1 MTQVGTYNYGAS
13 NTGAGSHAV
22 SNLTGGT
29 PTSLR
34 SKMNDNRAGESSS
47 RHIPWLA
54 SLLLA
59 VVPLS
64 ASAAW
69 FGEQQDKMGTR
80 VEIQLWMDDEA
91 QARRLIAAGMAE
103 FDRIEAAMSTYRDNS
118 EISAVNREAASAPVV
133 VSAELFD
140 LVRRSLELS
149 VQTGGAFDITYDS
162 VGYLYDFRA
171 RERPVEAAIADKL
184 AAIDYRHVL
193 LDAGKST
200 IRFTRPGTRINL
212 GGIAKGYAC
221 EQVVALLRKAGVT
234 HALVNAG
241 GDTRLL
247 GDRQGKPWVVG
258 IRDPDDE
265 SKWVTRLALD
275 DEAIS
280 TSGDYERYFEE
291 DGVRYHHILDPRSGK
306 PVAGVRSVTIIG
318 PDATLTDGL
327 STSVFVM
334 GVERGLALIEATPG
348 YAAVIIDAER
358 KVRFSKALA
367 PD

>member
-1 MTQVGTYNYGAS
+1 MISMPLCCNS
-13 NTGAGSHAV
+13 SFHSGSSA
-22 SNLTGGT
+22 
-29 PTSLR
+29 R
-34 SKMNDNRAGESSS
+34 R
-47 RHIPWLA
+47 IPWLA
-54 SLLLA
+54 SLFA
-59 VVPLS
+59 VFLPLS
-64 ASAAW
+64 VSAAW

-80 VEIQLWMDDEA
+80 VEIQLWMDDEPR
-91 QARRLIAAGMAE
+91 ARQLIAAGMAE
-103 FDRIEAAMSTYRDNS
+103 FDRIEAGMSTYRASS
-118 EISAVNREAASAPVV
+118 EISAVNRDAATLPVV

-149 VQTGGAFDITYDS
+149 AQTGGAFDITYDS

-171 RERPVEAAIADKL
+171 HERPTETTIANNLPAIN
-184 AAIDYRHVL
+184 YRHVL

-212 GGIAKGYAC
+212 GGIAKGYSC

-234 HALVNAG
+234 NALVNAG

-247 GDRQGKPWVVG
+247 GDRHGKPWVVG
-258 IRDPDDE
+258 IRDPDEE

-280 TSGDYERYFEE
+280 TSGDYERFFEE
-291 DGVRYHHILDPRSGK
+291 DGVRYHHILDPKSGK
-306 PVAGVRSVTIIG
+306 PVAGVRSVTVIG

-327 STSVFVM
+327 STSVFVL
-334 GVERGLALIEATPG
+334 GPERGMGLIEATPG

-358 KVRFSKALA
+358 KVQFSKALSA
-367 PD
+367 D

>member
-1 MTQVGTYNYGAS
+1 VRGIA
-13 NTGAGSHAV
+13 
-22 SNLTGGT
+22 
-29 PTSLR
+29 
-34 SKMNDNRAGESSS
+34 
-47 RHIPWLA
+47 WLA
-54 SLLLA
+54 ASLCALLF
-59 VVPLS
+59 PLS
-64 ASAAW
+64 VSAAW
-69 FGEQQDKMGTR
+69 HGEQQDKMGTR
-80 VEIQLWMDDEA
+80 VEIQVWMDEEPK
-91 QARRLIAAGMAE
+91 ARQLIAAGMAE
-103 FDRIEAAMSTYRDNS
+103 FDRIEAAMSTYRESS
-118 EISAVNREAASAPVV
+118 EISAVNRGAASAPVV
-133 VSAELFD
+133 VSAELLE
-140 LVRRSLELS
+140 LVQRSLALS
-149 VQTGGAFDITYDS
+149 VRTGGAFDITYDS

-171 RERPVEAAIADKL
+171 RERPAEAAIAKNI

-200 IRFTRPGTRINL
+200 IRFTQPGTRINL

-234 HALVNAG
+234 NALVNAG

-247 GDRQGKPWVVG
+247 GDRRGKPWVVG

-291 DGVRYHHILDPRSGK
+291 DGVRYHHILDPKSGK

-327 STSVFVM
+327 STSVFVL

-348 YAAVIIDAER
+348 YAAVIIDASR
-358 KVRFSKALA
+358 KVRFSSALS

>member
-1 MTQVGTYNYGAS
+1 VRGIA
-13 NTGAGSHAV
+13 
-22 SNLTGGT
+22 
-29 PTSLR
+29 
-34 SKMNDNRAGESSS
+34 
-47 RHIPWLA
+47 WLA
-54 SLLLA
+54 ASLCALLF
-59 VVPLS
+59 PLS
-64 ASAAW
+64 VSAAW
-69 FGEQQDKMGTR
+69 HGEQQDKMGTR
-80 VEIQLWMDDEA
+80 VEIQVWMDEEPK
-91 QARRLIAAGMAE
+91 ARQLIAAGMAE
-103 FDRIEAAMSTYRDNS
+103 FDRIEAAMSTYRESS
-118 EISAVNREAASAPVV
+118 EISAVNRGAASAPVV
-133 VSAELFD
+133 VSAELLE
-140 LVRRSLELS
+140 LVQRSLALS
-149 VQTGGAFDITYDS
+149 VRTGGAFDITYDS

-171 RERPVEAAIADKL
+171 RERPAEADIAKNI

-193 LDAGKST
+193 PDAGKST
-200 IRFTRPGTRINL
+200 IRFTQPGTRINL

-234 HALVNAG
+234 NALVNAG

-247 GDRQGKPWVVG
+247 GDRRGKPWVVG

-291 DGVRYHHILDPRSGK
+291 DGVRYHHILDPESGK

-327 STSVFVM
+327 STSVFVL
-334 GVERGLALIEATPG
+334 GVERGLALVEATPG
-348 YAAVIIDAER
+348 YAAVIIDASR
-358 KVRFSKALA
+358 KVRFSSALS

>member
-1 MTQVGTYNYGAS
+1 VTQVGTYNYGAS

-34 SKMNDNRAGESSS
+34 SKMNDNRAGESGS

-103 FDRIEAAMSTYRDNS
+103 FDRIEAAMSTYRESS
-118 EISAVNREAASAPVV
+118 EISAVNRAAASAPVV

-140 LVRRSLELS
+140 LVRRALELS
-149 VQTGGAFDITYDS
+149 LRTGGAFDISYDS
-162 VGYLYDFRA
+162 VGHLYDFRA
-171 RERPVEAAIADKL
+171 GERPADADIADRL
-184 AAIDYRHVL
+184 PAINYRHVQ

-247 GDRQGKPWVVG
+247 GDRRGKPWVVG

-280 TSGDYERYFEE
+280 TSGDYERYFEA
-291 DGVRYHHILDPRSGK
+291 DGVRYHHILDPKSGK
-306 PVAGVRSVTIIG
+306 PVAGVRSVTVIG